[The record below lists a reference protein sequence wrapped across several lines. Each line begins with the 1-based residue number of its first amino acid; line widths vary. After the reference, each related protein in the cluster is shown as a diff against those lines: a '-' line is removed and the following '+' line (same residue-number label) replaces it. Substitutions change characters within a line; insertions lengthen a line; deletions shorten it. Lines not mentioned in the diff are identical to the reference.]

1 MTHGALMVEHKKSV
15 FKFPQIMLCAC
26 IVGDSSKVTVEPSA
40 DLNGVDNVLNSRTMY
55 RNTLQCIL
63 RRSHLTATHSP

>member
-1 MTHGALMVEHKKSV
+1 MFCK
-15 FKFPQIMLCAC
+15 
-26 IVGDSSKVTVEPSA
+26 GDSSKVTVEPSA